1 MNNNR
6 SSERITDYGSQ
17 PFIVNINQFAKMN
30 NSFRTALWTG
40 DWLQV
45 TLMSIPVGED
55 IGIEMHPDTDQLIK
69 IEDGCARIMTGKSK
83 NALNYQKTVSA
94 GYALIIPAGTWHNVI
109 NTGKRPLKVFSVYA
123 PPHHP
128 FGTVQRTKCD
138 AEKEHH

>member
-1 MNNNR
+1 MNYNH
-6 SSERITDYGSQ
+6 SSERITDYGGQ
-17 PFIVNINQFAKMN
+17 PFIVNINHFAKMN

-45 TLMSIPVGED
+45 TIMSIPVGED

-83 NALNYQKTVSA
+83 NALNYQKAVSA
-94 GYALIIPAGTWHNVI
+94 GYAIIIPAGTWHNVI
-109 NTGKRPLKVFSVYA
+109 NTGKRPLKVSSVYA

-128 FGTVQRTKCD
+128 FATVQRTKCD

>member
-6 SSERITDYGSQ
+6 SSERITDYGGQ
-17 PFIVNINQFAKMN
+17 PFIVNINHFAKIN

-45 TLMSIPVGED
+45 TIMSIPVGED
-55 IGIEMHPDTDQLIK
+55 IGIEMHSDTDQLIK
-69 IEDGCARIMTGKSK
+69 IEDGCARIITGKSK
-83 NALNYQKTVSA
+83 NALNYQKAVSA
-94 GYALIIPAGTWHNVI
+94 GYAVIIPAGAWHNII
-109 NTGKRPLKVFSVYA
+109 NTGKRPLKVSSVYA

>member
-6 SSERITDYGSQ
+6 SSERITDYGGQ
-17 PFIVNINQFAKMN
+17 PFIVNINQFAKIN

-83 NALNYQKTVSA
+83 NALNYQKTVST
-94 GYALIIPAGTWHNVI
+94 GYAVIIPSGTWHNII
-109 NTGKRPLKVFSVYA
+109 NIGKRPLKVSSVYA

-128 FGTVQRTKCD
+128 FGTIQRTKCD

>member
-1 MNNNR
+1 MNYNR

-83 NALNYQKTVSA
+83 NALNYQKNASA
-94 GYALIIPAGTWHNVI
+94 GYAVIVPAGTWHNIV
-109 NTGKRPLKVFSVYA
+109 NTGQKPLKLFSVYA

>member
-1 MNNNR
+1 MNNNHMHA
-6 SSERITDYGSQ
+6 RITDYGGQ
-17 PFIVNINQFAKMN
+17 PFIVNINHFAKMN
-30 NSFRTALWTG
+30 NNFRTALWTG

-55 IGIEMHPDTDQLIK
+55 IGIELHPDTDQLIK

-83 NALNYQKTVSA
+83 NALNYQKNASA
-94 GYALIIPAGTWHNVI
+94 GYAVIVPAGTWHNIV
-109 NTGKRPLKVFSVYA
+109 NTGQKPLKLFSVYA

-128 FGTVQRTKCD
+128 FATVQKTKCD

>member
-1 MNNNR
+1 MNNNHMHA
-6 SSERITDYGSQ
+6 RITDYGGQ
-17 PFIVNINQFAKMN
+17 PFIVNINHFAKMN
-30 NSFRTALWTG
+30 NNFRTALWTG

-55 IGIEMHPDTDQLIK
+55 IGIELHPDTDQIIK

-83 NALNYQKTVSA
+83 NALNYQKNASA
-94 GYALIIPAGTWHNVI
+94 GYAVIVPAGTWHNIV
-109 NTGKRPLKVFSVYA
+109 NTGQKPLKLFSVYA

-128 FGTVQRTKCD
+128 FGTVHKTKCD

>member
-1 MNNNR
+1 MNYNR
-6 SSERITDYGSQ
+6 SSERITDYGDQ
-17 PFIVNINQFAKMN
+17 PFIVNINHFAKMN

-45 TLMSIPVGED
+45 TIMSIPVGED
-55 IGIEMHPDTDQLIK
+55 IGIEMHSDTDQLIK

-94 GYALIIPAGTWHNVI
+94 GYAIIIPAGTWHNVI
-109 NTGKRPLKVFSVYA
+109 NTGKRPLKVSSVYA

>member
-1 MNNNR
+1 MNNNHMHA
-6 SSERITDYGSQ
+6 RITDYGGQ
-17 PFIVNINQFAKMN
+17 PFIFNINHFAKMN
-30 NSFRTALWTG
+30 NNFRTALWTG

-55 IGIEMHPDTDQLIK
+55 IGMELHPDTDQIIK

-83 NALNYQKTVSA
+83 NALNYQKNASA
-94 GYALIIPAGTWHNVI
+94 GYAVIVPAGTWHNIV
-109 NTGKRPLKVFSVYA
+109 NTGQKPLKLFSVYA

-128 FGTVQRTKCD
+128 FGTVQKTKCD

>member
-1 MNNNR
+1 MNYNS
-6 SSERITDYGSQ
+6 SSESITDYGGQ
-17 PFIVNINQFAKMN
+17 PFIVNINHFAKMN

-55 IGIEMHPDTDQLIK
+55 IGIELHPDTDQLIK

-83 NALNYQKTVSA
+83 NALNYQKNASA
-94 GYALIIPAGTWHNVI
+94 GYAVIVPAGTWHNVMNI
-109 NTGKRPLKVFSVYA
+109 GRIPLKLSSVYA

-128 FGTVQRTKCD
+128 RGTVHRTK
-138 AEKEHH
+138 AEAEES

>member
-1 MNNNR
+1 MNYNS
-6 SSERITDYGSQ
+6 SSESITDYGGQ
-17 PFIVNINQFAKMN
+17 PFIVNINHFAKMN

-40 DWLQV
+40 DWLQI
-45 TLMSIPVGED
+45 TLMSIPIGED

-94 GYALIIPAGTWHNVI
+94 GYAVIIPAGMWHNVI
-109 NTGKRPLKVFSVYA
+109 NTGKRPLKVSSVYA